1 MTVSQ
6 GMQREAVLTT
16 AGQLDADQQTVTDL
30 MARTLAA
37 VNTLGQNWFGAD
49 STQFA
54 ADWAGYSRQL
64 PDGWRRHRGD
74 VQDGPRPGLGPAE
87 HLDPLAVDNAM
98 D

>member
-30 MARTLAA
+30 MARTAA
-37 VNTLGQNWFGAD
+37 TVNTLCQNWFGAD

-54 ADWAGYSRQL
+54 SDWASYSRQL
-64 PDGWRRHRGD
+64 
-74 VQDGPRPGLGPAE
+74 QT
-87 HLDPLAVDNAM
+87 AVDSIAAM
-98 D
+98 SRTARAQASDQQAASSS

>member
-6 GMQREAVLTT
+6 GMQREAVLIT
-16 AGQLDADQQTVTDL
+16 AGQLDTDQQTVTDL

-54 ADWAGYSRQL
+54 SDWATYSRQL
-64 PDGWRRHRGD
+64 QTASDAIAAMSRTAR
-74 VQDGPRPGLGPAE
+74 VQASDQQSTST
-87 HLDPLAVDNAM
+87 H
-98 D
+98 